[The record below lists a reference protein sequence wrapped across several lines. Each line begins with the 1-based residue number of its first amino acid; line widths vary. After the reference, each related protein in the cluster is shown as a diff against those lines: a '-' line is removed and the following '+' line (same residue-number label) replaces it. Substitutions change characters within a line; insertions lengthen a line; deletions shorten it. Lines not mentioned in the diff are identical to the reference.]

1 MARISTYAIDTLDP
15 NDKLHGTDQNGVTRN
30 FQVGPVTG
38 SGGGTTIVNYI
49 TECDTRA
56 LAWQWHNTDHANY
69 GATKGTILGGSA
81 TTLNFSSTSSIVL
94 SKFPH
99 ATATSSG
106 AFLTA
111 EQIINEY
118 LNHRVIFSDVNNPN
132 VYGVFEVT
140 NISSPTSDG
149 FITLTVTYVSGN
161 GTWKSNPSNSTPPV
175 ADVYILEP
183 WYDNPSG
190 NNTTYDLSATGS
202 GTITLTG
209 SDSTTDNVVLTGGGG
224 VNITRSNN
232 TITIAHSDTS
242 TQASSSNSGRTYIQ
256 DITLDTYGHVTAIET
271 ATETVTDTN
280 TEYSAMTNTVLGLG
294 KPLSLQ

>member
-175 ADVYILEP
+175 ADVYML
-183 WYDNPSG
+183 
-190 NNTTYDLSATGS
+190 
-202 GTITLTG
+202 
-209 SDSTTDNVVLTGGGG
+209 
-224 VNITRSNN
+224 
-232 TITIAHSDTS
+232 
-242 TQASSSNSGRTYIQ
+242 
-256 DITLDTYGHVTAIET
+256 
-271 ATETVTDTN
+271 
-280 TEYSAMTNTVLGLG
+280 
-294 KPLSLQ
+294 